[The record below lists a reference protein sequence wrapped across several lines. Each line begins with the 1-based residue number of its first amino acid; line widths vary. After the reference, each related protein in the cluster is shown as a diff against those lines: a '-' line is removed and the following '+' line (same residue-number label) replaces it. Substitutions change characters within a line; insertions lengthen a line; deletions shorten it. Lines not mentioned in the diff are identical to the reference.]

1 MTDKLRQIVK
11 EELGKLPK
19 ETQEAINSLD
29 WARAVE
35 EIGKKYLL
43 LENGINDLQIETLLV
58 LVGLEDVND
67 YAQRVENEVGMTKDE
82 AEKIAEE
89 VVNKIFSPISN
100 AIEENIKKN
109 LKSKSLSTEQNL
121 NFILSGGNY
130 SAFLESTATMN
141 ATETEGRTI
150 PVFSIKEENLKGKFN
165 I

>member
-35 EIGKKYLL
+35 ERGKKYLL

-67 YAQRVENEVGMTKDE
+67 YAQRAENEEGMTKDE
-82 AEKIAEE
+82 EEKIAEA
-89 VVNKIFSPISN
+89 VVNKIFAPISN
-100 AIEENIKKN
+100 ARIIFRN
-109 LKSKSLSTEQNL
+109 S
-121 NFILSGGNY
+121 
-130 SAFLESTATMN
+130 
-141 ATETEGRTI
+141 
-150 PVFSIKEENLKGKFN
+150 
-165 I
+165 